1 MSVPQRRA
9 LCIGIDEYPFLKPW
23 EQLRGCVNDARLAA
37 DVLRTTFEFP
47 AEQVRL
53 LLNQEASR
61 EGILAAFDALV
72 HETGEGDVVVVHYS
86 GHGSW
91 AWNDDGGAEDG
102 KDETIMPWDSG
113 RGSHPNLD
121 ILDNEIH
128 LFLVALTQRTPH
140 VTFVFDSC
148 HSGGITREV
157 GGGRARAVQG
167 AARGDRQPPRVRPE
181 AVARTRGAGGGG
193 ARSGPSGFMSGLGA
207 RYVLVAGC
215 RNEEKSYEYPGD
227 AGVDHGALSFHF
239 YGALAAMSATTTY
252 ADVFERVYA
261 AVTGANDRQHPQL
274 EGAVDRVVFGV
285 ETIEPLR
292 YLLISSRTEDEVVI
306 SGGAAHGV
314 RAGSSWSV
322 LVPGGRGED
331 EAVGA
336 VEVTEV
342 RATESMARI
351 VEESIPGSSVEPAG
365 RVVEIAHPWSDFR
378 MPVHAVP
385 GPGRSDARGA
395 LHTALEASPLL
406 RPVEDPAAARVLVH
420 LLEPEESAQPGAH
433 RDAQQATLVDTQP
446 TAHGDRQ
453 PPSSVASPPLAA
465 DAPPSIP
472 GLAEP
477 AWVALSQVGS
487 LRMPPQPVREVERLV
502 KNLERLARYQQV
514 MTLENPDRGSELA
527 GMVKVDLLRAPPAP
541 PRARTDPA
549 SFVNAEP
556 EVAGGSIAMEEGDRI
571 AFRLHNN
578 SGENLYVN
586 AINLGLTGRVQRFYP
601 NNTKGVLLAPGSFL
615 IQGYFDLYIPDEFP
629 YSDHGYGVR
638 EEEGTDIY
646 KFIFT
651 REPTNLS
658 FLHQDAFDAG
668 SGVLTRSAGQSA
680 LEFLARNAAFGT
692 RDITFTSTES
702 PASDWTVVDKV
713 VSLRRRRSWSLAEE
727 GATTR
732 FDGITLISSGLSGSV
747 TAHGW
752 ENRRVV
758 AEQAADALDQA
769 LEAAGMLTSATLEIQ
784 AEAPRTRGAEPS
796 LSLEV
801 DDPGEGWGQVL
812 LSADEAGVLRFHFGE
827 EMGGAT
833 RSVGVEP
840 PGRRLRYRLPGGVLP
855 MEEAP
860 RTRGLVGAL
869 GKKFVKVLVF
879 HVGEAVVKAAGQS
892 LASAWERNRVPYRV
906 RSFTPENFAVPEAAE
921 LDSRE
926 WGRLQGGP
934 ALLLIHGTFSRT
946 DRAFGGFD
954 PSVVAELHARYQGRV
969 FAFDHHTLS
978 RTPAENIQQLLQ
990 WLPGGAPLELDV
1002 VAHSRG
1008 GLVARRLATA
1018 GDPRVRVR
1026 RVVFAG
1032 TPNGGT
1038 AMASP
1043 GHINQLLDV
1052 YANLLTFFPDNGVT
1066 DAMQGL
1072 LAVVQDVVLGM
1083 VDGLRGLTS
1092 MVPGN
1097 LDEQRLEGEG
1107 WAGRYFALASDFS
1120 PTQFG
1125 LKSFMSPLATQVFR
1139 GAGNDLVV
1147 PADSV
1152 WRGPEAWPFPLEP
1165 AAVELFG
1172 ARDGVGHSGYFGNP
1186 RAVHRLME
1194 WLG

>member
-37 DVLRTTFEFP
+37 DILRTTFEFP

-61 EGILAAFDALV
+61 QGIIAAFDQLV
-72 HETGEGDVVVVHYS
+72 LETGEGDVVVVHYS

-91 AWNDDGGAEDG
+91 AWNSDGSAEDG

-140 VTFVFDSC
+140 VTLVFDSC

-157 GGGRARAVQG
+157 GGGRARSVRG
-167 AARGDRQPPRVRPE
+167 TARGEGQPPPVRPE

-215 RNEEKSYEYPGD
+215 RNEEKSYEYPGE

-274 EGAVDRVVFGV
+274 EGAVNRVVFGV

-292 YLLISSRTEDEVVI
+292 YLLVSSRSGDEVVL

-322 LVPGGRGED
+322 LAPGGRGED

-351 VEESIPGSSVEPAG
+351 VEESIPGSSVAPAG
-365 RVVEIAHPWSDFR
+365 RVVELVHPWSDFR

-385 GPGRSDARGA
+385 GSGRSDARGG
-395 LHTALEASPLL
+395 LHAALEASPLL

-420 LLEPEESAQPGAH
+420 LLEAEDPAQPGAH

>member
-1 MSVPQRRA
+1 MIGPQRRA
-9 LCIGIDEYPFLKPW
+9 LCIGIDDYPHLKPW
-23 EQLRGCVNDARLAA
+23 EQLKGCVNDARLAA
-37 DVLRTTFEFP
+37 DVLQTTFGFLPEH
-47 AEQVRL
+47 VRL
-53 LLNQEASR
+53 LLNEEASR
-61 EGILAAFDALV
+61 EGILAAFDRLV
-72 HETGEGDVVVVHYS
+72 QETGESDVVVVHYS

-91 AWNDDGGAEDG
+91 AWNNDGGEEDG

-157 GGGRARAVQG
+157 GGSRARAVPG
-167 AARGDRQPPRVRPE
+167 ASKGDPQPPRVRQE
-181 AVARTRGAGGGG
+181 VVARTRGAGGGG
-193 ARSGPSGFMSGLGA
+193 TGPGPSGFMSGLGA

-215 RNEEKSYEYPGD
+215 RNEEKSYEHPGEG
-227 AGVDHGALSFHF
+227 GVDHGAMSFHF
-239 YGALAAMSATTTY
+239 YGALASISSTTTY
-252 ADVFERVYA
+252 GDVFERVYA
-261 AVTGANDRQHPQL
+261 AVTGANDKQHPQL
-274 EGAVDRVVFGV
+274 EGAVNRVIFGV
-285 ETIEPLR
+285 ETVEPLR
-292 YLLISSRTEDEVVI
+292 YLLVSSRSGDEVVI

-314 RAGSSWSV
+314 REGSSWSI
-322 LVPGGRGED
+322 LAPGDRGEG
-331 EAVGA
+331 EVLGS

-342 RATESMARI
+342 RATESTARI
-351 VEESIPGSSVEPAG
+351 VEESAPGSSVQAAC
-365 RVVEIAHPWSDFR
+365 RVMETAHPWADFR

-385 GPGRSDARGA
+385 GPGHGELRGA
-395 LHTALEASPLL
+395 LHSALEASFLL
-406 RPVEDPAAARVLVH
+406 RPVVDPEEARVLVH
-420 LLEPEESAQPGAH
+420 LLEPSA
-433 RDAQQATLVDTQP
+433 
-446 TAHGDRQ
+446 GDRAEDVPDGQ
-453 PPSSVASPPLAA
+453 PPSASMDPPPP
-465 DAPPSIP
+465 DQPPSIP
-472 GLAEP
+472 DLAEP
-477 AWVALSQVGS
+477 AWVTFSRVGS
-487 LRMPPQPVREVERLV
+487 LRMPPQPVGETERLV

-514 MTLENPDRGSELA
+514 MALENPDRGSELA
-527 GMVKVDLLRAPPAP
+527 GRVKVDLLRAPPAP
-541 PRARTDPA
+541 PQARTDPA
-549 SFVNAEP
+549 SFVIAEP
-556 EVAGGSIAMEEGDRI
+556 EISGGSVTMEEGDRI
-571 AFRLHNN
+571 AFRIHNN
-578 SGENLYVN
+578 SGEDLYLN

-601 NNTKGVLLAPGSFL
+601 NNTKGVLVAPGSFL
-615 IQGYFDLYIPDEFP
+615 IRGYFDLYIPDDFP
-629 YSDHGYGVR
+629 FSDDRYGPR
-638 EEEGTDIY
+638 QDEGTDVY

-668 SGVLTRSAGQSA
+668 EGVLTRSAGQSA

-702 PASDWTVVDKV
+702 ADADWAVVDKV
-713 VSLRRRRSWSLAEE
+713 VALRRKRSWSLVEE
-727 GATTR
+727 GGKAELE
-732 FDGITLISSGLSGSV
+732 GITVVTSGLSGSV

-752 ENRRVV
+752 KNRRVV
-758 AEQAADALDQA
+758 AEQAAAALDQA
-769 LEAAGMLTSATLEIQ
+769 LEASGMQTAATMEIQ
-784 AEAPRTRGAEPS
+784 AEAPRTRGGEPS
-796 LSLEV
+796 LSFEV

-827 EMGGAT
+827 EIGGAT
-833 RSVGVEP
+833 RSVGVGA
-840 PGRRLRYRLPGGVLP
+840 PGRRLRYTVPGAILP
-855 MEEAP
+855 MEEEP

-869 GKKFVKVLVF
+869 GKKFVKLLVF
-879 HVGEAVVKAAGQS
+879 HAGEAMVKAAGQS
-892 LASAWERNRVPYRV
+892 LAATWERNRVPYRV
-906 RSFTPENFAVPEAAE
+906 RSFTPENFGVPEVAD
-921 LDSRE
+921 LGSGE
-926 WGRLQGGP
+926 WDQLRGGL
-934 ALLLIHGTFSRT
+934 ALLMVHGTFSRT

-954 PSVVAELHARYQGRV
+954 PQVVAELHNRYQGRV
-969 FAFDHHTLS
+969 FSFDHHTRS
-978 RTPAENIQQLLQ
+978 KTPTENIQKLLQ
-990 WLPGGAPLELDV
+990 MLPGGAPLELDV

-1018 GDPRVRVR
+1018 GDPRITVR

-1043 GHINQLLDV
+1043 AHINRLLDV

-1097 LDEQRLEGEG
+1097 EEEQRLEGEG
-1107 WAGRYFALASDFS
+1107 WTGRYYALASDFS

-1125 LKSFMSPLATQVFR
+1125 LKSFMDPLASQVFR

-1152 WRGPEAWPFPLEP
+1152 WKGPEAGPFPLE
-1165 AAVELFG
+1165 ASAVELFG
-1172 ARDGVGHSGYFGNP
+1172 AGDGVGHSGYFGNP
-1186 RAVHRLME
+1186 RAVTRLME
-1194 WLG
+1194 WLA